1 MEVYRASVFRS
12 GTSLCEMRSHRVKG
26 CDWLEEITRQQRT
39 PLYQQVTV
47 AGRAQGSIWAHLCQ
61 SPCHSPQRRAK
72 GLGHFHPSFS
82 SGADPVLLGH
92 VVGWIQ
98 GGSPY
103 LPIDSWQD
111 IHKYNTL
118 PQMHPDSRE
127 PATLWWRSKCVWCIV
142 YKSTLCECTGH
153 WKLKIFILKGKLNTS
168 CIFFSVYW
176 TLFFL

>member
-1 MEVYRASVFRS
+1 MEVYRAFVFRS

-82 SGADPVLLGH
+82 SGADVRSCCRMNPEWEPLPSHRLMTAFTSTTHFHRCTQIQENPQHSGGEANVFGVLFIKALY
-92 VVGWIQ
+92 VSVRAIE
-98 GGSPY
+98 
-103 LPIDSWQD
+103 
-111 IHKYNTL
+111 N
-118 PQMHPDSRE
+118 
-127 PATLWWRSKCVWCIV
+127 
-142 YKSTLCECTGH
+142 
-153 WKLKIFILKGKLNTS
+153 LKF
-168 CIFFSVYW
+168 
-176 TLFFL
+176 LF